1 MGGEQITQQTP
12 RREDEGQQRAV
23 PVLQQSTFVCLQ
35 ILFDC
40 LPAIFFARGVFLSW
54 PQRHQLY
61 P

>member
-23 PVLQQSTFVCLQ
+23 PVLQRSTFVCLQ

-40 LPAIFFARGVFLSW
+40 LPTIFFARGVFLSW
-54 PQRHQLY
+54 PQQHQLY